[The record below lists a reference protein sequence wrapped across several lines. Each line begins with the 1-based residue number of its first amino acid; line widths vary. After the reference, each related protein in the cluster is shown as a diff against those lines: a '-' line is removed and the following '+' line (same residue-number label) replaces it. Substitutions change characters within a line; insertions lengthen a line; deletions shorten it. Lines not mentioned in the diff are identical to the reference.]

1 MAVAHTSL
9 TAAGIF
15 WFSVGPVVKTS
26 LGLIIWCSCCCLR
39 IVRRSSYGSRWLVHN
54 CVRLGRWFLSAVQFV
69 GLGCYTRVARMT
81 NGAGVVVGGGA
92 VTAAV
97 VWLKRSETRPDRN

>member
-1 MAVAHTSL
+1 
-9 TAAGIF
+9 
-15 WFSVGPVVKTS
+15 
-26 LGLIIWCSCCCLR
+26 
-39 IVRRSSYGSRWLVHN
+39 
-54 CVRLGRWFLSAVQFV
+54 
-69 GLGCYTRVARMT
+69 MT